1 MMFSPRQEKKINLVE
16 ITKEKGLYY
25 FQKAL
30 EGKSG
35 SIVEVEGQQFKM
47 ISSYDYLGL
56 IGNKDIEEA
65 AKAAI
70 DRYGTGSGGVRL
82 LSGTNTLHIQLE
94 KALADF
100 TGLESVIT
108 YTSGYTANLAIIS
121 SLFGTKDVVIVDSK
135 IHQSTVDACK
145 LAGVPYRRFEHN
157 NLDSL
162 EKILKLYTRRDKV
175 LIITEGIFS
184 MDGDIAD
191 LPGLV
196 SLKEKYG
203 ALLMVDEAHSLG
215 AMGKNGR
222 GIASHFGISPRRI
235 DIITASLSKAVP
247 ANGGM
252 VAGSQDLITLLQHNS
267 TPFVFSAAMGPSSVA
282 AVLESIKIM
291 EEDNWRVEKLWE
303 NTRYFRAEMKQMKYK
318 LGDGH
323 TPVIP
328 VQIGKL
334 QQTLEFAGKLYKNG
348 IIATPVVFPAVAVD
362 EGILRICITAVHT
375 KDYLDEVLAVFR
387 KLS

>member
-100 TGLESVIT
+100 TGMESVIT

-121 SLFGTKDVVIVDSK
+121 SLFGTKDVVLVDSK